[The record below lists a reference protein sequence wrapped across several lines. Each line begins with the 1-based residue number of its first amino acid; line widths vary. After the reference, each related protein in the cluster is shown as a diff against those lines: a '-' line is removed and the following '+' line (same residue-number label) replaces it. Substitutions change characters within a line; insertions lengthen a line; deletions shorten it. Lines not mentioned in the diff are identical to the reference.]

1 MTLTYFLNKKLNFR
15 FYDENVTDFN
25 KKCGENFFTSFF
37 KIFRDNIDIWGE
49 RLKPSW
55 IVGIV
60 LSSYGHGK
68 YGLFISITIGQ

>member
-49 RLKPSW
+49 RLK
-55 IVGIV
+55 
-60 LSSYGHGK
+60 LS
-68 YGLFISITIGQ
+68 